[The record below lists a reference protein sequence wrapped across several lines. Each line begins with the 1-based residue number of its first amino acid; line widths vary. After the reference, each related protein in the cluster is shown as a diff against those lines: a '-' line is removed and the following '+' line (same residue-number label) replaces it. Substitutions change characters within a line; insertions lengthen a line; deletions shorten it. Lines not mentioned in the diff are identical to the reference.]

1 MHPPTWNRIT
11 SCLRKYRVTFALASL
26 FLVASVMITGC
37 ARKNTDTLVVGM
49 ELDDPPFEL
58 IDTQG
63 NPAGVSVDM
72 AHALGESLHK
82 KVVIENIPFDGL
94 IVALKTG
101 KIDLVISSMTATEE
115 RKKSINFSE
124 PYLRTGLCLLVGKNS
139 GIKSMADA
147 DKPGK
152 VIAVKKGTTGEV
164 YMREHARHA
173 KVLALDKESA
183 CVMEVV
189 QSKADAF
196 IYDQMS
202 VLKYWQRNKNTTHAL
217 LTPVQE
223 DKWAIGV
230 SKENTELLNQVNSF
244 LQEFKKNGGFDKI
257 GDKWLKEQKQA
268 FKELS
273 APFTFGM

>member
-1 MHPPTWNRIT
+1 MHSPTWNRIT
-11 SCLRKYRVTFALASL
+11 SCLRRCRLAFALASL
-26 FLVASVMITGC
+26 CLLASVMITGC
-37 ARKNTDTLVVGM
+37 ARKNTDTLIVGM

-72 AHALGESLHK
+72 AHALGKYLHK

-115 RKKSINFSE
+115 RKKSINFSA

-139 GIKSMADA
+139 GIKSMTDA

-164 YMREHARHA
+164 YIREHARHA
-173 KVLALDKESA
+173 KVLVLDKESS

-189 QSKADAF
+189 QGKADAF

-202 VLKYWQRNKNTTHAL
+202 VLKYWQHNKNTTLAL

-223 DKWAIGV
+223 DQWAVGV
-230 SKENTELLNQVNSF
+230 SKENPELLNQVNSF
-244 LQEFKKNGGFDKI
+244 LQEFEKNGGFDKI
-257 GDKWLKEQKQA
+257 GDKWLKEQKQT
-268 FKELS
+268 FKELD